1 MLWYNFT
8 ILRFNFKWL
17 IEGAE
22 VGHRSLFK
30 ALDEL
35 CFNRTVHPSI
45 HRIIAAVGIKA
56 WAMHACMH
64 DDRLCEERSGVLAFR
79 ADITVLLLLFF
90 FFAINAT
97 TATDWSPECA
107 DSNP

>member
-1 MLWYNFT
+1 MMT
-8 ILRFNFKWL
+8 DCAK
-17 IEGAE
+17 
-22 VGHRSLFK
+22 K
-30 ALDEL
+30 
-35 CFNRTVHPSI
+35 
-45 HRIIAAVGIKA
+45 
-56 WAMHACMH
+56 
-64 DDRLCEERSGVLAFR
+64 ERSGVLAFR